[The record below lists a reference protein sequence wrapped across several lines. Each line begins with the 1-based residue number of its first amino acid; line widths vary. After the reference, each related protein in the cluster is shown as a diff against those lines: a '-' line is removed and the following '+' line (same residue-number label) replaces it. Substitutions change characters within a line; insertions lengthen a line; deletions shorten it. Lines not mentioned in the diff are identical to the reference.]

1 MALPRLVMHVIR
13 LQTAKYVFLSF
24 AFRPV
29 FAGMRPYSSPEIAT
43 LVKDDQRGYLPFYF
57 GGRSSF
63 SFSLFLIFFFNLIFV
78 ITIREL
84 IVVSHPQ
91 RVGWLLIFIYS
102 TTLDI
107 TQIQVIY

>member
-43 LVKDDQRGYLPFYF
+43 LVKDDQRGWAL
-57 GGRSSF
+57 S
-63 SFSLFLIFFFNLIFV
+63 I
-78 ITIREL
+78 
-84 IVVSHPQ
+84 
-91 RVGWLLIFIYS
+91 
-102 TTLDI
+102 
-107 TQIQVIY
+107 